1 MNPEQNE
8 LRKRRTQ
15 TEIEQLVTEFLGSG
29 MREMEFCRSR
39 GLSWDTLNR
48 YLKKQGHRREG
59 KGAGSGLVRVKVV
72 GKKGG
77 EGEGEGEGGKR
88 TGLTVVVGR
97 GRRIEIEV
105 GFDGGTLE
113 QVVAVLEGM

>member
-1 MNPEQNE
+1 MNPEQNV

-15 TEIEQLVTEFLGSG
+15 AEIEQLVTEFLSSG
-29 MREMEFCRSR
+29 MGEMEFCRSR

-59 KGAGSGLVRVKVV
+59 KGSGSRLVRVKVV
-72 GKKGG
+72 GKKGRD
-77 EGEGEGEGGKR
+77 GEGEGGKR

-97 GRRIEIEV
+97 GRRIEIAV
-105 GFDGGTLE
+105 GFDGATLE

>member
-1 MNPEQNE
+1 MNPEQNVV
-8 LRKRRTQ
+8 RKRRTQ
-15 TEIEQLVTEFLGSG
+15 TEIEQLVTEFLSSG

-48 YLKKQGHRREG
+48 YLKKQGCKREG
-59 KGAGSGLVRVKVV
+59 RGSVSRLVQVKVL
-72 GKKGG
+72 GRKGRD
-77 EGEGEGEGGKR
+77 GEGGKR

-97 GRRIEIEV
+97 GRKIEIEV
-105 GFDGGTLE
+105 GFDGATLE

>member
-1 MNPEQNE
+1 MNPEQSAV
-8 LRKRRTQ
+8 RKRRTQ
-15 TEIEQLVTEFLGSG
+15 AEIEQLVTEFLSSG

-48 YLKKQGHRREG
+48 YLKKQGHKRERR
-59 KGAGSGLVRVKVV
+59 GAGSRLVRVEVV
-72 GKKGG
+72 GKKGRG
-77 EGEGEGEGGKR
+77 GEGGKR

-97 GRRIEIEV
+97 GRKIEIEV
-105 GFDGGTLE
+105 GFDGATLE

>member
-1 MNPEQNE
+1 MNPEQKVV
-8 LRKRRTQ
+8 RKRRTQ
-15 TEIEQLVTEFLGSG
+15 AEIEELVREFLSSG

-48 YLKKQGHRREG
+48 YLKKQGHKREG
-59 KGAGSGLVRVKVV
+59 MGSVSRLVRVKVV
-72 GKKGG
+72 GKKDGDG
-77 EGEGEGEGGKR
+77 ERGKR

-97 GRRIEIEV
+97 GRRIEIEM
-105 GFDGGTLE
+105 GFDGATLE

>member
-1 MNPEQNE
+1 MHPEQNAV
-8 LRKRRTQ
+8 RKRRTQ
-15 TEIEQLVTEFLGSG
+15 TEIEQLVTEFLSSG
-29 MREMEFCRSR
+29 MREMEFCRNR

-59 KGAGSGLVRVKVV
+59 RGSESRLVRVKVV
-72 GKKGG
+72 GKKGR
-77 EGEGEGEGGKR
+77 EGEPGKR

-105 GFDGGTLE
+105 GFDGATLE
-113 QVVAVLEGM
+113 HVVAVLEGM

>member
-1 MNPEQNE
+1 MNPEQNAV
-8 LRKRRTQ
+8 RKRRTQ
-15 TEIEQLVTEFLGSG
+15 AEIEQLVTEFLSSG

-59 KGAGSGLVRVKVV
+59 RGSGNRLVRVKVV
-72 GKKGG
+72 GKKGRD
-77 EGEGEGEGGKR
+77 GEGGKG

-97 GRRIEIEV
+97 GRKIEIEV
-105 GFDGGTLE
+105 GFDGATLE
-113 QVVAVLEGM
+113 QVVAVLEGR